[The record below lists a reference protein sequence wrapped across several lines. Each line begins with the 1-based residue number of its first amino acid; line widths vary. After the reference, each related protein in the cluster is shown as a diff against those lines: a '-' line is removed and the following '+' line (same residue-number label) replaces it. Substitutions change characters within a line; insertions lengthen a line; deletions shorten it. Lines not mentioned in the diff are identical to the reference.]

1 MTEKQEES
9 TVKYYVREIVRGSLG
24 TSKILKRGLTL
35 EEAREE
41 VAKYPDNEKTMVV
54 FTKH

>member
-1 MTEKQEES
+1 MKKVENSEI
-9 TVKYYVREIVRGSLG
+9 KYYVREIVRGSLG

-35 EEAREE
+35 EEAKEE

>member
-1 MTEKQEES
+1 MKAVENSEI
-9 TVKYYVREIVRGSLG
+9 KYYVREIVRGSLG